1 MVQSQEIGT
10 NASIEESRI
19 HIKHWFV
26 MLTFSETQHFC
37 FNLSTYITFKEYKR
51 SKDVGLLAKKCGF
64 QVRISYVLSCVHE
77 QAILLNKGIPI
88 HLNSIDKFWR
98 KLDFFFSCTSLEDD
112 DFGCEAKVNM
122 HKEQFKTQPTGKFS
136 YIRQL
141 KNIITL
147 LTTSLHEAVVTKIL
161 VAVLLQRISFLEK
174 VMPIHFQNL
183 TNNVCVIVR
192 RLIENV
198 TEIFP
203 STNNQLDI
211 VLMHTINTLK

>member
-1 MVQSQEIGT
+1 MKSLLRIHDMVQSQEIGT

-122 HKEQFKTQPTGKFS
+122 HKEQFKTQPTEHNHAINNIVTRSCCYQNTCGRPS
-136 YIRQL
+136 S
-141 KNIITL
+141 KNKL
-147 LTTSLHEAVVTKIL
+147 FRKSHADPLSKPNK
-161 VAVLLQRISFLEK
+161 QRMRYCSPL
-174 VMPIHFQNL
+174 N
-183 TNNVCVIVR
+183 
-192 RLIENV
+192 
-198 TEIFP
+198 
-203 STNNQLDI
+203 
-211 VLMHTINTLK
+211 